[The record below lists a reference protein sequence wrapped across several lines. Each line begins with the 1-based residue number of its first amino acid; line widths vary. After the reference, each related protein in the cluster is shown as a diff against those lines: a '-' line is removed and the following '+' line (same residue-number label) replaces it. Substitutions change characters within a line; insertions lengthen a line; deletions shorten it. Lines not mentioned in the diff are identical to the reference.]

1 MLSRQ
6 NLSAKPVVSNP
17 PSKGSRVYFSLLN
30 ARSVATWAT
39 GVHHIIFS
47 RQRQICLF
55 VARNL
60 DLRISI
66 VSNASEIT
74 VQQLC
79 KPWLLEGCWSNEAQL
94 SLPIVLSSLGF
105 GKKLMYI

>member
-1 MLSRQ
+1 MQELLQLGQLVYIISS
-6 NLSAKPVVSNP
+6 SADNVKFV
-17 PSKGSRVYFSLLN
+17 FSFLGQKFRPEN
-30 ARSVATWAT
+30 
-39 GVHHIIFS
+39 
-47 RQRQICLF
+47 
-55 VARNL
+55 
-60 DLRISI
+60 I